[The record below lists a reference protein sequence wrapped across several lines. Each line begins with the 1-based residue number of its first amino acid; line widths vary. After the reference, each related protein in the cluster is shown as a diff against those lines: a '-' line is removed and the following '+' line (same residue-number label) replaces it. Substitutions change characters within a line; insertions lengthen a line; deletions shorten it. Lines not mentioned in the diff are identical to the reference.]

1 VGLEKP
7 DEVPLHTYSEAGKL
21 DSFKLYAGD
30 HQGVLRGTR
39 LDEVATMTVNNV
51 VFSPAGT
58 LTHSGNED
66 SLLMTAASSASFN
79 KDDKLAARVTLK
91 DGRMLDLDATV
102 ESARPSLKLMNK
114 SVHSDGP
121 ASVVQLSSQDELP
134 EHAKLTFF
142 VQAPV
147 AFPRD
152 QKIEVA
158 SADSGFSTVLKVGEG
173 GIVLQDSKTA
183 LVTLDP
189 AKAFGGSA
197 FGPLRFRPIS
207 GEGVQGDWQPL
218 ATLVRVPQLKELKC
232 AEGAPLCTLVG
243 TDLFLL
249 QQVGTDAQLANA
261 VTVPEGFGDTTLNV
275 PRPNGTLY
283 LKLRDDPAV
292 VNTAVLPVTP
302 EPSQSAAVAPLPVP
316 APARQ
321 ADPKPAEP
329 AAPVTAPSN

>member
-1 VGLEKP
+1 M
-7 DEVPLHTYSEAGKL
+7 EAK
-21 DSFKLYAGD
+21 
-30 HQGVLRGTR
+30 
-39 LDEVATMTVNNV
+39 
-51 VFSPAGT
+51 
-58 LTHSGNED
+58 
-66 SLLMTAASSASFN
+66 
-79 KDDKLAARVTLK
+79 VTLK
-91 DGRMLDLDATV
+91 DGRVLDLDATV
-102 ESARPSLKLMNK
+102 QSPRPSVKLLNK
-114 SVHSDGP
+114 SIHSDGP
-121 ASVVQLSSQDELP
+121 ASLVQLGSQDELP

-158 SADSGFSTVLKVGEG
+158 SEDNSFSTVLRVGEG

-232 AEGAPLCTLVG
+232 VEGAPLCTLVG

-261 VTVPEGFGDTTLNV
+261 VTVPEGFGDTSLNV

-292 VNTAVLPVTP
+292 VNTAVLPVTA
-302 EPSQSAAVAPLPVP
+302 EPSQSAAVAPLAVP
-316 APARQ
+316 AAARQ
-321 ADPKPAEP
+321 VEQKPSEP
-329 AAPVTAPSN
+329 AAPVQSAPAVVAPPQ